1 MLWESQLMLFLTLLR
16 MGSCHGFS
24 CEGWWF
30 LALEVWKRRGI
41 SGMVLMIE
49 GGGSFLSKSWLLKKV
64 EFHLLWFCLVYIFV
78 DRYFFYVLDS
88 LMGMV
93 SSVKVFFGY
102 WIVKK
107 GNDFSFGLDVFVLWS
122 WYLKEDV
129 YLSSCS
135 FFCYVDDQWWIFW

>member
-1 MLWESQLMLFLTLLR
+1 MLWLSELWRMWISGSWILNKESDFWNGLDNETAWLFLV
-16 MGSCHGFS
+16 MN
-24 CEGWWF
+24 
-30 LALEVWKRRGI
+30 
-41 SGMVLMIE
+41 
-49 GGGSFLSKSWLLKKV
+49 WLLKKV

>member
-1 MLWESQLMLFLTLLR
+1 MLWLSELWRMWISGSWILNKESDFWNGFDNETAWLFLVMNL
-16 MGSCHGFS
+16 
-24 CEGWWF
+24 
-30 LALEVWKRRGI
+30 
-41 SGMVLMIE
+41 
-49 GGGSFLSKSWLLKKV
+49 LLKKV

-78 DRYFFYVLDS
+78 DRYLFYVLDS